1 MEELVAKRYLKALK
15 KVFSSDQ
22 LIELSLVFSALADG
36 FKNEKFAEFMQNPDI
51 SDDAKATFLL
61 DAVRSVE
68 SDELNNFMRLLIE
81 EKRVEIIPALSR
93 EMKKE
98 IARLTNSYKGCV
110 YSNDTVDQT
119 TLNKLSEGIGKKI
132 DSHVDLE
139 FIQHD
144 FDGIKVEI
152 EDLGFEIDFSKS
164 KIDAQIIEHVLQ
176 AI

>member
-15 KVFSSDQ
+15 KVFNSDQ
-22 LIELSLVFSALADG
+22 LIELSLVFSALAEG
-36 FKNEKFAEFMQNPDI
+36 FSNENFVEFMQNPEIGND
-51 SDDAKATFLL
+51 SKATFLL

-68 SDELNNFMRLLIE
+68 SNELNNFMRLLIE
-81 EKRVEIIPALSR
+81 ERRIEIIPALSK

-98 IARLTNSYKGCV
+98 VARLTSSYKGCV
-110 YSNDTVDQT
+110 YSNDLVDQA
-119 TLNKLSEGIGKKI
+119 TLDQLSKGIGKKI

-139 FIQHD
+139 FVKYD